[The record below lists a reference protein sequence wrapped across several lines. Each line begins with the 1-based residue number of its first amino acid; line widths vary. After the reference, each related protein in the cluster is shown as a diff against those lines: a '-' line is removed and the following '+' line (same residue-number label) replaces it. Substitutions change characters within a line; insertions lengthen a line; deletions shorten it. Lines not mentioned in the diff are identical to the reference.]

1 MRPSGFLIPTK
12 EQDWTGVALKTVGGR
27 TLAGRIGLSTEE
39 S

>member
-1 MRPSGFLIPTK
+1 MRPSGFLNPTK
-12 EQDWTGVALKTVGGR
+12 EPVDHGVALKTDGGR